1 MSHCTVNISANPTA
15 WVDPST
21 VSDPSEMPSSDCIQS
36 NVDRLVS
43 ELRTAF
49 PEISFDIITDDEP
62 DDIYFIHHDADSSVR
77 SLVSDYVNNVFEIH
91 I

>member
-21 VSDPSEMPSSDCIQS
+21 VSDPSEMPSPDCIQS
-36 NVDRLVS
+36 NVDRLIS

-49 PEISFDIITDDEP
+49 PEISFDFITDNEP
-62 DDIYFIHHDADSSVR
+62 DGIYFIHHDAAGSVR